1 MVLLRFLAFFDVT
14 FVCCTVLLAITLY
27 AAFVFLFNNFCS
39 MASMLCFAVPALL
52 SDVTGVLLS
61 PDGFVSPVPGFSVEG
76 CSGFG
81 SLAIFSV
88 FVSLQPL
95 CLHLYVRIPSSVTLG
110 CLVTVPSSHSCPSA
124 GNFFCLLFITVFA

>member
-1 MVLLRFLAFFDVT
+1 MAFFDVT
-14 FVCCTVLLAITLY
+14 FVYCTVLSAITLY
-27 AAFVFLFNNFCS
+27 AAFVFLSTIFVPGFNV
-39 MASMLCFAVPALL
+39 CFAVPALL

-88 FVSLQPL
+88 IVSLQPL
-95 CLHLYVRIPSSVTLG
+95 RLHLYVRIPSSVTLG

-124 GNFFCLLFITVFA
+124 GIFSVFCL